1 MWRAH
6 AEGCAWKVAGV
17 CGAVRGRRAGPV
29 PVQEGDE
36 RQGVLDSPS
45 SIRAHQPGKRM
56 PEGPPTRP
64 VDWPLNMN
72 HVSISI
78 PDELVL
84 DGDGRR
90 TQGGSSRNDIV
101 HSAAVAGNA
110 EVFPEVMRLHVPRG
124 AVVADVTYGK
134 GVFWRNIDLRQYTLR
149 ATDLQM
155 GVDAT
160 DLPYDE
166 DSLDA
171 LVLDPPYMEGLF
183 RKSTDHMAG
192 GGTHGAFRTRYSDGK
207 ATQAAE
213 GRPKWHDAVLDLYFR
228 AGVEARRCLKVG
240 GTFIVKCQDE
250 VSANRQRLTHVELIN
265 HFEGQDFYC
274 KDLFVVVRNN
284 RPGISRVK
292 KQVHARKNHSYF
304 LVFVLCPPG
313 KAGKAKSV
321 AVAD

>member
-1 MWRAH
+1 
-6 AEGCAWKVAGV
+6 
-17 CGAVRGRRAGPV
+17 
-29 PVQEGDE
+29 
-36 RQGVLDSPS
+36 
-45 SIRAHQPGKRM
+45 
-56 PEGPPTRP
+56 
-64 VDWPLNMN
+64 MN